1 MINLI
6 FDYDGTLHNCAK
18 IYVPAFRVGYK
29 YLTESGLADYKF
41 YSDEEVSAY
50 LGLSVKDM
58 WEKFMPELADN
69 EMLKCSK
76 IISDA
81 MLADIRTGRASLYD
95 GTEETLKTLSEQG
108 YRMIFL
114 SNCMHDYMEEHKKA
128 MKLDRFFS
136 GFYCTDD
143 FNMKP
148 KYEIF
153 ETIRNNY
160 DGDFIVIGDRYLDL
174 QIAEKHNLKSIG
186 CAYGYGSREELRYA
200 DIIVDSVTQI
210 PEALKSII

>member
-29 YLTESGLADYKF
+29 YLTESGLAEYKN

-95 GTEETLKTLSEQG
+95 GT
-108 YRMIFL
+108 
-114 SNCMHDYMEEHKKA
+114 
-128 MKLDRFFS
+128 DR
-136 GFYCTDD
+136 
-143 FNMKP
+143 
-148 KYEIF
+148 
-153 ETIRNNY
+153 
-160 DGDFIVIGDRYLDL
+160 
-174 QIAEKHNLKSIG
+174 KS
-186 CAYGYGSREELRYA
+186 
-200 DIIVDSVTQI
+200 VV
-210 PEALKSII
+210 